1 MLEGGSHDAW
11 LRLMHETAM
20 ERTGVLRRE
29 NNPVVSGSEHD
40 GSELIGLVCP
50 PLVLNVAPLLKFA
63 HRWNPDGTVDSICR
77 RCRSFAACAS
87 SARYESRRFIVV
99 LGGGHPQHLGV
110 V

>member
-50 PLVLNVAPLLKFA
+50 PLDPSFERGTTPQIRSSLES
-63 HRWNPDGTVDSICR
+63 RWNGGLHMSEMPVIR
-77 RCRSFAACAS
+77 RVCQFRS
-87 SARYESRRFIVV
+87 
-99 LGGGHPQHLGV
+99 L
-110 V
+110 